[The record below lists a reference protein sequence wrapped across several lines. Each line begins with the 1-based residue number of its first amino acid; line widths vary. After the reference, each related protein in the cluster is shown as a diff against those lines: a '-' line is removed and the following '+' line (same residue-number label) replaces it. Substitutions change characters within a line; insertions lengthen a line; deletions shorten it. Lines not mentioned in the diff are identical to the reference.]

1 MEAPGPH
8 DEVVTVMKITEIR
21 VSLRDDEK
29 LKAFVSVTFDN
40 CFVVRGMK
48 IISGNKG
55 LFVAM
60 PSRRKPDGTFQ
71 DLCHPINN
79 ATRRWLEGEILE
91 KYHSEL
97 EKQAPVY

>member
-1 MEAPGPH
+1 
-8 DEVVTVMKITEIR
+8 MKLTEIR

-29 LKAFVSVTFDN
+29 LKAFVSMTIDN
-40 CFVVRGMK
+40 CFVIRGMK

-71 DLCHPINN
+71 DLAHPINN
-79 ATRRWLEGEILE
+79 ATRRWIEGEILE
-91 KYHSEL
+91 KYRL
-97 EKQAPVY
+97 EVEQAPVLK